1 MAYSASIKE
10 ASRNLTAKERIMLK
24 DTTSAVKLDQATQV
38 EDIHISVDSYA
49 ILNIHNDKATPT
61 DYENYIILDRN
72 GTKYVTGSQSFWNAF
87 MDIFTEME
95 NESEE
100 WSIRVYRHPSKNYS
114 GKDFI
119 TCAIE

>member
-10 ASRNLTAKERIMLK
+10 SSRELTAKERIMLK

-61 DYENYIILDRN
+61 DYENYIILDKN

-87 MDIFTEME
+87 MDIFSEME

>member
-1 MAYSASIKE
+1 MAYSATIKE

-38 EDIHISVDSYA
+38 EDVHINVDMYA
-49 ILNIHNDKATPT
+49 ILNIHNDKADPK
-61 DYENYIILDRN
+61 DYENYIILDKN
-72 GTKYVTGSQSFWNAF
+72 GNKFVTGSSSFWNAF
-87 MDIFTEME
+87 MDIWTEME
-95 NESEE
+95 NENEE

>member
-10 ASRNLTAKERIMLK
+10 SSRELSAKERIMLK

-38 EDIHISVDSYA
+38 KDIHISVDSYA

-87 MDIFTEME
+87 MDIFSEME

-100 WSIRVYRHPSKNYS
+100 WSIRVYRYPSKNYS

>member
-10 ASRNLTAKERIMLK
+10 ASRDLTAKERIMLK

-61 DYENYIILDRN
+61 DYENYIILDKN

-87 MDIFTEME
+87 MDIFSEME

>member
-10 ASRNLTAKERIMLK
+10 SSRELTAKERIMLK

-61 DYENYIILDRN
+61 DYENYIILDKN
-72 GTKYVTGSQSFWNAF
+72 GTKYVTGSRSFWNAF
-87 MDIFTEME
+87 MDIFTEIE

-100 WSIRVYRHPSKNYS
+100 WSIRLYRHPSKNYS

>member
-10 ASRNLTAKERIMLK
+10 ASRELSAKERIMLK

-49 ILNIHNDKATPT
+49 VLNIHNDKATPT

>member
-10 ASRNLTAKERIMLK
+10 SSRELTAKERIMLK

-38 EDIHISVDSYA
+38 EDIRISVDSYA

-61 DYENYIILDRN
+61 DYENYIILDKN

>member
-10 ASRNLTAKERIMLK
+10 SSRELTAKERIMLK

-61 DYENYIILDRN
+61 DYENYIIRDKN

>member
-10 ASRNLTAKERIMLK
+10 SSRELSAKERIMLK

-61 DYENYIILDRN
+61 DYENYVILDRN

>member
-10 ASRNLTAKERIMLK
+10 SSRELTAKERIMLK

-95 NESEE
+95 NEPEE

-119 TCAIE
+119 TCAVE

>member
-10 ASRNLTAKERIMLK
+10 SSRELTVKERLMLK

-72 GTKYVTGSQSFWNAF
+72 GTKYVTGSQSFWTAF

-95 NESEE
+95 NEPEE

-119 TCAIE
+119 TCAVE

>member
-10 ASRNLTAKERIMLK
+10 SSRELTVKERIMLK

-61 DYENYIILDRN
+61 DYENYIILDKN
-72 GTKYVTGSQSFWNAF
+72 GTKYVTGSQSLWNAF
-87 MDIFTEME
+87 IDIFSEME

>member
-10 ASRNLTAKERIMLK
+10 SSRELTTKERIMLK

-61 DYENYIILDRN
+61 DYENYIILDKN

>member
-1 MAYSASIKE
+1 MAYSATIKE
-10 ASRNLTAKERIMLK
+10 VSRDISAKERIMLK
-24 DTTSAVKLDQATQV
+24 DTTSAIKIDQATQV
-38 EDIHISVDSYA
+38 EDIHIIVDMFA
-49 ILNIHNDKATPT
+49 VLNIHNDKATPT
-61 DYENYIILDRN
+61 DYENYIIVDRN

-87 MDIFTEME
+87 HDIYTEMKDE
-95 NESEE
+95 PEE

>member
-10 ASRNLTAKERIMLK
+10 ASRDLTAKERIMLK
-24 DTTSAVKLDQATQV
+24 DTTSAVKLDQATQA

-49 ILNIHNDKATPT
+49 VLNIHNDKATPT

-87 MDIFTEME
+87 MDIFNEMKD
-95 NESEE
+95 ESEE

>member
-10 ASRNLTAKERIMLK
+10 SSRELTAKERIMLK

-61 DYENYIILDRN
+61 DYENYIILDKN

-95 NESEE
+95 NESDE